1 MAFEIEPLI
10 IARVLVF
17 FLWDV
22 VIHNLVTD
30 FSSMFRRY
38 QQEDAHEF
46 MQCVLDKLERCF
58 IDLKKNSKS
67 FEDDNLVEKVFGGR
81 FISKV

>member
-1 MAFEIEPLI
+1 MRFFIEYVALD
-10 IARVLVF
+10 
-17 FLWDV
+17 FLY
-22 VIHNLVTD
+22 
-30 FSSMFRRY
+30 FSLLPDYRRY

-46 MQCVLDKLERCF
+46 MQCALDKLERCF
-58 IDLKKNSKS
+58 LDLKKSNLN